1 MKYLVLILTI
11 LLSSC
16 ITLKQTSINLIKVY
30 NNQVEN
36 TGRLSVKK
44 VSVVHLDTDMSEV
57 KSMDEIYDADIIL
70 YLNGDLLN
78 MTIIQFGVS
87 TKYDSLKYS
96 NHIILGNTNSFIY
109 KKQDI
114 SIEIVNIFNEI
125 KLIQIFNHLNNIKY
139 EYYIR

>member
-1 MKYLVLILTI
+1 MKYLVLILTV

-30 NNQVEN
+30 DHQIEN

-44 VSVVHLDTDMSEV
+44 VSVVHLDTDMSEI

-109 KKQDI
+109 KKQDV

-125 KLIQIFNHLNNIKY
+125 KLIQIFNHINNVKY